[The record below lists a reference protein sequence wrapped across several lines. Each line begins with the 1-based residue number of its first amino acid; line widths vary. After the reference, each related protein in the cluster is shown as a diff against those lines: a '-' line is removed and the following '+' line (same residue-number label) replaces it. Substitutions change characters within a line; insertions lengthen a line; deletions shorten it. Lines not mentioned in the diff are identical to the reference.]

1 MDATFTPCIRVL
13 LVDDE
18 PLLRSGLALLL
29 GAEPDIEVVGEACD
43 GATGVALARAARPDV
58 VIMDLRMPVMD
69 GVEATRELTDQLDGL
84 VAVLILTTFDHDEQL
99 YAALRAGATGFLL
112 KSAAPSALAAAV
124 RSLACG
130 DGWLD
135 PAVTPRLIAEFAAR
149 PPSALPEP
157 GLLTLITP
165 REREILA
172 IVARGLNNAEIAREL
187 VLSEGT
193 VKTHMGRIFMKL
205 GLRDRAQAV
214 ALAYESGL
222 VKARNGT

>member
-1 MDATFTPCIRVL
+1 
-13 LVDDE
+13 
-18 PLLRSGLALLL
+18 
-29 GAEPDIEVVGEACD
+29 
-43 GATGVALARAARPDV
+43 
-58 VIMDLRMPVMD
+58 MP
-69 GVEATRELTDQLDGL
+69 R
-84 VAVLILTTFDHDEQL
+84 L
-99 YAALRAGATGFLL
+99 YAH
-112 KSAAPSALAAAV
+112 S
-124 RSLACG
+124 
-130 DGWLD
+130 
-135 PAVTPRLIAEFAAR
+135 

>member
-135 PAVTPRLIAEFAAR
+135 PAVTPRVIAEFA
-149 PPSALPEP
+149 
-157 GLLTLITP
+157 
-165 REREILA
+165 
-172 IVARGLNNAEIAREL
+172 EL